1 MTLMTRILSSYKG
14 KYDLRNQRYRR
25 MKDECFQIF
34 RTESSTTRLHSVQN
48 DKRCNQTL
56 HATSLRHPIKNN
68 YQLSTKN
75 L

>member
-1 MTLMTRILSSYKG
+1 MTLMTRILSSYIE

-48 DKRCNQTL
+48 DKRCNQML
-56 HATSLRHPIKNN
+56 HAASLRHPIKNN
-68 YQLSTKN
+68 YQLSTIN
-75 L
+75 